1 MNARKQK
8 RERLYYK
15 DTSKGRDTDRLNKY
29 TTQKA
34 IRRDREKTRLDSSL
48 LVSGDLSG
56 TAFNHNSFVWVCL
69 QSAANRNQSWT
80 EEWSN
85 WGKRTSMKHFWMQT
99 ALFCFPEDVKIPLSS
114 LTGNK
119 KQQIPWSF
127 SYFSE
132 VMGICQD
139 WPKSKL
145 ESGVS
150 VTLSQGKYSSANAA
164 AQCLLL
170 DHRCC
175 LGGVENS
182 LSQRQSLRK
191 LMKSFYIYTHLQYTH
206 THHTLL
212 PLSLVLAVFTPL
224 NRTHTHSVCVSDDNN
239 TTPHPLPHPLS
250 HPPPSFQ
257 HTLLFTP
264 PPLTPSFLSARVA
277 ALLFIHVCLCV
288 SVYLCVRVCVREGDS
303 RYRAT

>member
-1 MNARKQK
+1 MMTLSNECPNLHICRETVAVLSLISLLSNERKDWNESKKTKARTTN
-8 RERLYYK
+8 YK
-15 DTSKGRDTDRLNKY
+15 DTSKGRDTDRPNKCI
-29 TTQKA
+29 TQKA
-34 IRRDREKTRLDSSL
+34 ISRDWEKTRLDSSS

-69 QSAANRNQSWT
+69 QSAANRNQP
-80 EEWSN
+80 WSEKWSK
-85 WGKRTSMKHFWMQT
+85 WGKRTSMKRFWVQT

-119 KQQIPWSF
+119 KQQIPLSF

-150 VTLSQGKYSSANAA
+150 VILSQGEYSSANAA

-170 DHRCC
+170 DHSCC

-206 THHTLL
+206 THI
-212 PLSLVLAVFTPL
+212 
-224 NRTHTHSVCVSDDNN
+224 THCS
-239 TTPHPLPHPLS
+239 LS
-250 HPPPSFQ
+250 HS
-257 HTLLFTP
+257 HW
-264 PPLTPSFLSARVA
+264 LSYSLHPR
-277 ALLFIHVCLCV
+277 
-288 SVYLCVRVCVREGDS
+288 
-303 RYRAT
+303 